1 MHLPP
6 LTKSQRRLM
15 DAIITHIEQ
24 HRVTPTYHDL
34 MAQLG
39 YTSTNS
45 VTGVLR
51 ELRYKGYLTPGTGK
65 YRRRIQLSD
74 AYRLVV
80 LPLRQEEPVRKHPH
94 SDVFSWLHIIYYALS
109 VFLAFCLSGFL
120 LQTETVN
127 THSASYLLTE
137 PPV

>member
-1 MHLPP
+1 MNLPP

-15 DAIITHIEQ
+15 NAIVTHIEQ

-34 MAQLG
+34 MLLLG

-45 VTGVLR
+45 VTGILR

-80 LPLRQEEPVRKHPH
+80 LPLCQEETTPVR
-94 SDVFSWLHIIYYALS
+94 L
-109 VFLAFCLSGFL
+109 
-120 LQTETVN
+120 
-127 THSASYLLTE
+127 
-137 PPV
+137 PPPD

>member
-1 MHLPP
+1 MNLPP

-15 DAIITHIEQ
+15 DAIISHIEQ

-80 LPLRQEEPVRKHPH
+80 LPLRQEEPVR
-94 SDVFSWLHIIYYALS
+94 
-109 VFLAFCLSGFL
+109 
-120 LQTETVN
+120 
-127 THSASYLLTE
+127 
-137 PPV
+137 

>member
-1 MHLPP
+1 MNLPP

-15 DAIITHIEQ
+15 NAIVSHIEQ

-34 MAQLG
+34 MLLLG

-45 VTGVLR
+45 VTGILR

-80 LPLRQEEPVRKHPH
+80 LPLRQEETNV
-94 SDVFSWLHIIYYALS
+94 
-109 VFLAFCLSGFL
+109 
-120 LQTETVN
+120 
-127 THSASYLLTE
+127 
-137 PPV
+137 

>member
-1 MHLPP
+1 MNLPP

-15 DAIITHIEQ
+15 NAIVSHIEQ
-24 HRVTPTYHDL
+24 HRVTPTYHAL
-34 MAQLG
+34 MLLLG

-45 VTGVLR
+45 VTGILR

-80 LPLRQEEPVRKHPH
+80 LPLRQEETNV
-94 SDVFSWLHIIYYALS
+94 
-109 VFLAFCLSGFL
+109 
-120 LQTETVN
+120 
-127 THSASYLLTE
+127 
-137 PPV
+137 